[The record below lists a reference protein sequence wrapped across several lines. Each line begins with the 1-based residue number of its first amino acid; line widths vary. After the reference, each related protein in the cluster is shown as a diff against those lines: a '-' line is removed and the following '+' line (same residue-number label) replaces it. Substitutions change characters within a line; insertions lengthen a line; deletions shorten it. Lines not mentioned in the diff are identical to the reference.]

1 MRTDEKIESD
11 LRALARATTRGLPSV
26 ADTAR
31 ALEAAR
37 GKGASP
43 MSKIRRPLFAGALTI
58 AAAAAILV
66 FPVPYSRQRGYDVT
80 FTGADGRVAH
90 LHLSM
95 ADRAKAE
102 ARALALAHGAKV
114 EIQPRRERVWGSVYA
129 MAAEKLFHLDI
140 DVEGKT
146 QAQIEEEIKKQLTD
160 QGWDIETIDVHGSDD
175 GLGFS
180 VTANSGDGQRHME
193 IKTQGGV
200 PASLHLHLEGLD
212 VRREPGMSDEQLKQK
227 ILDQMKTRGLEGEVT
242 VKDGQVQ
249 VRAEKRCEKPDEKE

>member
-11 LRALARATTRGLPSV
+11 LRALARASTHDLPSL

-37 GKGASP
+37 GQGAST
-43 MSKIRRPLFAGALTI
+43 MSRIRKPLFAGALTI
-58 AAAAAILV
+58 AAATAILV

-80 FTGADGRVAH
+80 FTGSDGRVAH

-129 MAAEKLFHLDI
+129 MATEKLFHLDI

-146 QAQIEEEIKKQLTD
+146 EAQIEEEIKTQLAS
-160 QGWDIETIDVHGSDD
+160 QGWSIETIDVHGSDD
-175 GLGFS
+175 GVRFS
-180 VTANSGDGQRHME
+180 VTANSGDGQRHIE
-193 IKTQGGV
+193 IRRQGGGGESMHV
-200 PASLHLHLEGLD
+200 EGLD
-212 VRREPGMSDEQLKQK
+212 VRREPNMTDAELKQK
-227 ILDQMKTRGLEGEVT
+227 ILDQMKARGLEGDVT
-242 VKDGQVQ
+242 VEDGKVQ
-249 VRAEKRCEKPDEKE
+249 VRAEKRSEKPDEPKE